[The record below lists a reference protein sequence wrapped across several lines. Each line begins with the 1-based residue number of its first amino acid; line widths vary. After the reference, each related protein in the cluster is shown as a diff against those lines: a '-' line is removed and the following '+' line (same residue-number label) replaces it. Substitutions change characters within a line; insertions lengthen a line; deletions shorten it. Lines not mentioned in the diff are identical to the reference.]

1 MPIFYGFPSSQPWL
15 ITGGY
20 RSVTYM
26 FAIYPYY
33 IYTHIYTHIHIL
45 YIYIYTY
52 YIYIYI
58 YLYIYTYVYIY
69 IHIYIYTYIY
79 VYKYVYIYIYTYV
92 YIYIYIYI
100 CFYIYIYIYDIYVFI
115 IIYNYIYTYLFTTS
129 TNLYIV
135 FFLPPHT
142 VIFWCQYMACWRQT
156 SSSHFKGVG
165 FHVVIFPPT
174 ELSHERMYPLKSK
187 CITKKCHMFGC
198 KGQHPT

>member
-1 MPIFYGFPSSQPWL
+1 M
-15 ITGGY
+15 TGGY

-33 IYTHIYTHIHIL
+33 IYTHIYTHIHI
-45 YIYIYTY
+45 
-52 YIYIYI
+52 IYIYI
-58 YLYIYTYVYIY
+58 LYLYIHIFIY
-69 IHIYIYTYIY
+69 IHMYIYTYIY
-79 VYKYVYIYIYTYV
+79 IYIHICIYICIYIYIHVYIYICL
-92 YIYIYIYI
+92 YIYINIYI
-100 CFYIYIYIYDIYVFI
+100 WHLC
-115 IIYNYIYTYLFTTS
+115 IYNHIE
-129 TNLYIV
+129 LYIHIFIYNV
-135 FFLPPHT
+135 YQFVYSFFLPPHT